1 MRVFRWDK
9 VTKGAMAF
17 SLPLAFALWYT
28 LQIGI
33 LGKAVGQE
41 GGRFLSAHDPL
52 GILGCWVYFTCLV
65 TVVLRMVLDRQLTPA
80 PEAGRKRFFPAFLVM
95 ALWQLPFL
103 LAFYP
108 APGMNDTAFM
118 MDNPLW
124 AIVQFPWFYSL
135 IYGYGTE
142 LGRYLFGTGEPVIFT
157 LALLQ
162 LLVYT
167 FGLTWIAFWVKE
179 KFGKKPGFLLWAYF
193 TFFPMIGNYG
203 IAAVRDGIF
212 SLSLVVCMVLLMDE
226 KDWTN
231 KKYGCLALSFL
242 GMALF
247 RSNGLMIALAAAL
260 ALGCRWRNWKKPLM
274 VFLLCALISMVPGR
288 AILSYHDWEPQ
299 FQESMDIPI
308 QQLGRVLVMDG
319 YRSDE
324 TKELMNELLPDEK
337 WKNSYYA
344 ETVDFVKWHDDFR
357 RNVLNREKKKFLACW
372 LDTGLH
378 NPGIYLEGWMT
389 ETFAL
394 WNLAYSAPD
403 VQSRF
408 GWALSDENMKNMKSI
423 NNDEMAVGDFPM
435 SMKVKSFLAAL
446 QWEGSH
452 FIGPGLCLWLTLF
465 FCILF
470 YIRNNKRYILA
481 AIPLF
486 ANTATLLVSTP
497 ASAVFR
503 YSFAYVLGLP
513 ILLIYFLYKEK

>member
-1 MRVFRWDK
+1 MKVFRWDK

-65 TVVLRMVLDRQLTPA
+65 TVVLRMVLDRRLTPA
-80 PEAGRKRFFPAFLVM
+80 PEAGRKLFFPAFLVT
-95 ALWQLPFL
+95 AIWQLPFL

-162 LLVYT
+162 LLVYS

-247 RSNGLMIALAAAL
+247 RSNGLMIALAASL
-260 ALGCRWRNWKKPLM
+260 ALGYRWRNWKKPLM

-288 AILSYHDWEPQ
+288 AILSYHDWWGGY
-299 FQESMDIPI
+299 SSWTVT
-308 QQLGRVLVMDG
+308 GVM
-319 YRSDE
+319 R
-324 TKELMNELLPDEK
+324 
-337 WKNSYYA
+337 
-344 ETVDFVKWHDDFR
+344 R
-357 RNVLNREKKKFLACW
+357 RNL
-372 LDTGLH
+372 
-378 NPGIYLEGWMT
+378 
-389 ETFAL
+389 
-394 WNLAYSAPD
+394 
-403 VQSRF
+403 
-408 GWALSDENMKNMKSI
+408 
-423 NNDEMAVGDFPM
+423 
-435 SMKVKSFLAAL
+435 
-446 QWEGSH
+446 
-452 FIGPGLCLWLTLF
+452 
-465 FCILF
+465 
-470 YIRNNKRYILA
+470 
-481 AIPLF
+481 
-486 ANTATLLVSTP
+486 
-497 ASAVFR
+497 
-503 YSFAYVLGLP
+503 
-513 ILLIYFLYKEK
+513 